1 MNQITMEIKWIPHIE
16 YLQREKTLYPC
27 CYGYKGL
34 QQIVNEILVDTEIH

>member
-16 YLQREKTLYPC
+16 YLQCEKTLYP

-34 QQIVNEILVDTEIH
+34 QQTVNEILVDTEIH